1 MSRWMPCWWAKET
14 LSSASAVDVRL
25 RLGRRAVAHARR
37 ADPGSFRLRQYAKGS
52 PWIIRLIGLLLG
64 AVFAEWAAGVE
75 GAGWLPDTWQ
85 YSATTASSV
94 LSSVVGSMAA
104 LLGFVVTIGVLVVQ
118 QATGTLSPRYMRLWY
133 RDRLQKAVLATPV
146 RRGRLRQPHA
156 SADLP
161 EPGSPAVGG
170 TPGTSPPGEPF
181 PSRNGD

>member
-1 MSRWMPCWWAKET
+1 MSRWMPCWWAKKT

-118 QATGTLSPRYMRLWY
+118 QATGTLSRACACGTATGCRRPCWPHLSGVAVSVSLMLLLIYLNRVHPRWAGPRN
-133 RDRLQKAVLATPV
+133 
-146 RRGRLRQPHA
+146 
-156 SADLP
+156 
-161 EPGSPAVGG
+161 E
-170 TPGTSPPGEPF
+170 
-181 PSRNGD
+181 PSR